1 MSDSEKTEK
10 QFEEFLER
18 EGRAYNA
25 PPELVPRDAM
35 WTAIQS
41 ARSAARA
48 ASERSGPQPAA
59 GVLRRR
65 RMVYSWIGMA
75 ATLVIGIAIGNFARG
90 RHAAPGELPFTPVVT
105 DTASTMYQVATS
117 EHLARA
123 EALLTVFGTLPNDA
137 ALDEQLAS
145 WARDVLSNTRLLLD
159 SPAGRDPSRRRL
171 LEDLERVLV
180 EIVQRS
186 PTAGAAEERA
196 HIERSL
202 ERTQVLPRLRSA
214 QLNGVNSGT

>member
-18 EGRAYNA
+18 EAHAYNA

-48 ASERSGPQPAA
+48 AAERGGTQPGA

-65 RMVYSWIGMA
+65 RVLYSWIGMA

-90 RHAAPGELPFTPVVT
+90 GHAAPGELPLAPVAT

-123 EALLTVFGTLPNDA
+123 EALLTVFGTSPNDA

>member
-1 MSDSEKTEK
+1 MSDAEKVER
-10 QFEEFLER
+10 QFEEFLDR
-18 EGRAYNA
+18 EARAYNA
-25 PPELVPRDAM
+25 PPEIVPRDVM

-41 ARSAARA
+41 ARSTDPATAGRGGTQPGAAA
-48 ASERSGPQPAA
+48 
-59 GVLRRR
+59 LRRR
-65 RMVYSWIGMA
+65 RVLYSWVGMA
-75 ATLVIGIAIGNFARG
+75 ATLVIGIAIGNVARG
-90 RHAAPGELPFTPVVT
+90 RHPVAGTLSLPTVAN

-123 EALLTVFGTLPNDA
+123 EALLTVFGTSPNDA

-186 PTAGAAEERA
+186 PTAGAGEERS

>member
-1 MSDSEKTEK
+1 VTRRKWS
-10 QFEEFLER
+10 EEFLER
-18 EGRAYNA
+18 EARAYNA
-25 PPELVPRDAM
+25 PPERVPRDAM

-48 ASERSGPQPAA
+48 AAERGGTQPGTGAI
-59 GVLRRR
+59 RRR
-65 RMVYSWIGMA
+65 RVLYSWIGMA

-90 RHAAPGELPFTPVVT
+90 RHEVPGALPPATVAT

-123 EALLTVFGTLPNDA
+123 EALLTVFGTSPNDA

-159 SPAGRDPSRRRL
+159 SPAARDPSRRRL

-186 PTAGAAEERA
+186 PTAGAAEERS
-196 HIERSL
+196 HIERSM